1 MLVTTSVPVIQVLR
15 FYCNYAGGNFYY
27 GYVGG
32 SFCCNHAA
40 EVYSSTNWPPFTGGQ
55 KSILNWVLKLS
66 LLNQKEKSNKNC
78 LDYLERALF
87 ILFLPLGVINGVKSS
102 YKKKNET

>member
-40 EVYSSTNWPPFTGGQ
+40 EVYSSTN
-55 KSILNWVLKLS
+55 
-66 LLNQKEKSNKNC
+66 
-78 LDYLERALF
+78 
-87 ILFLPLGVINGVKSS
+87 
-102 YKKKNET
+102 